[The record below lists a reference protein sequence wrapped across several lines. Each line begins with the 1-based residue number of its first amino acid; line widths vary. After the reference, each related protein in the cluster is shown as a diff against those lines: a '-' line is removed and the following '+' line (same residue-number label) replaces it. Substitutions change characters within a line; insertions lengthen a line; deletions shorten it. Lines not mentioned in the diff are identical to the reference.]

1 MENERRYAI
10 KSVKTLEEAY
20 HKYDGERISHIKVNY
35 ALMLSNLAVAVSFLV
50 FGTDNPALSVA
61 SVGNLALVISNTWML
76 ADACEKMEK
85 TQNSLNEAYDDLN
98 VPEEERIIDDEG
110 RSK

>member
-35 ALMLSNLAVAVSFLV
+35 ALMN
-50 FGTDNPALSVA
+50 
-61 SVGNLALVISNTWML
+61 
-76 ADACEKMEK
+76 
-85 TQNSLNEAYDDLN
+85 
-98 VPEEERIIDDEG
+98 
-110 RSK
+110 

>member
-10 KSVKTLEEAY
+10 KSVKPLEEAY

-35 ALMLSNLAVAVSFLV
+35 ALMLSELAIIASAVT
-50 FGTDNPALSVA
+50 FGGDNIGIATA
-61 SVGNLALVISNTWML
+61 SMVELALVVSNMWML
-76 ADACEKMEK
+76 ANACKKMKK
-85 TQNSLNEAYDDLN
+85 THNSLNEAYDELN
-98 VPEEERIIDDEG
+98 IPEEERIIDDEG